1 MTKGFKDK
9 DGKFRPTG
17 NSSNGV
23 SSDSVSNNNTFTAND
38 KKKVAEI
45 EQLKNDYY
53 ELENNNE
60 TMSELKAKIEEKEE
74 EIDDIENDEGI
85 TVADQDRKISKLED
99 EIEELKQES
108 YQVEHDN
115 DDLMGIA
122 NKIDELT
129 GQEEGTFYQ
138 QNPI

>member
-1 MTKGFKDK
+1 MAKGFKDSN
-9 DGKFRPTG
+9 GKFRPTG

-60 TMSELKAKIEEKEE
+60 TMSELKAEIEEKEE
-74 EIDDIENDEGI
+74 EIHDIENDEGI

>member
-17 NSSNGV
+17 NSSNSI
-23 SSDSVSNNNTFTAND
+23 SSNSVSNNNTFTAND